1 MFFFFNRAQSRI
13 KELQSCM
20 EERQAS
26 AADTMK
32 EVVEEAKAITKE
44 YYEAQIQT
52 LRDEVRV

>member
-1 MFFFFNRAQSRI
+1 
-13 KELQSCM
+13 M